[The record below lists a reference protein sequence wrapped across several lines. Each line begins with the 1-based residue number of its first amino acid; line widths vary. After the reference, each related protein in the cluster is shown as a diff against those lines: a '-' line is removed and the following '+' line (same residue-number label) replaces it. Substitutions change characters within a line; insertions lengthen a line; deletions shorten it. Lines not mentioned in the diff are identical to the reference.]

1 MNNSGTVK
9 SQTGDFLKGASV
21 KPTGKGPLSVTG
33 VVSPKKKEEK
43 TTENKDVTSGIKG
56 GQASLGDGAV
66 KPTNCPLE
74 KVSIKTPVQKES
86 TEGAG
91 MFKFDR
97 IWKELT
103 EADDLP
109 IGGDLDAP
117 NANLDGESFDDDAG
131 DLDDIDSDD
140 DVTDDVGEEDDAV
153 SFLRGIRDQINE
165 FLGEGESA
173 DDDSDLLDDT
183 DSELDAGDTGD
194 AGASPPPPAGAGVPP
209 APQTESWQRKTAL
222 GPKMSDKVPGKLG
235 KKKGCGKSGKGS
247 LKKNTTLQDA
257 KGKKVP
263 LSKFSPKMSDKV
275 SRLKKGDLF

>member
-1 MNNSGTVK
+1 MNNSGTVN
-9 SQTGDFLKGASV
+9 SQKGDFLKGASV

-43 TTENKDVTSGIKG
+43 TTEDKDVTAGIKG

-66 KPTNCPLE
+66 KPANDPLA
-74 KVSIKTPVQKES
+74 KVSVKTPVQKES
-86 TEGAG
+86 TDGAG

-117 NANLDGESFDDDAG
+117 NANLDGDSFDDDTG
-131 DLDDIDSDD
+131 DLDSMDGADD
-140 DVTDDVGEEDDAV
+140 AADDAGEEDDAT
-153 SFLRGIRDQINE
+153 SFLRSIRDQIND
-165 FLGEGESA
+165 FLGEGEAA

-183 DSELDAGDTGD
+183 DSELDAGDAGE
-194 AGASPPPPAGAGVPP
+194 AGAPPPADAGVPP

-235 KKKGCGKSGKGS
+235 KKKGSGKTGKGS